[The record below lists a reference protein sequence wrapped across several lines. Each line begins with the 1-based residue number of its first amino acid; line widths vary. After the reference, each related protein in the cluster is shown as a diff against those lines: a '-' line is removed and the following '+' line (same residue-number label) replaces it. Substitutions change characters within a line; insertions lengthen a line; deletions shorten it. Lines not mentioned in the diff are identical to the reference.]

1 MYGFVETGRAV
12 MACFNSFPIF
22 APYNRPDLYWSGK
35 FRQMQW
41 IYDTL
46 KTKTVGIA
54 GCGGLGSNCAMALA
68 RVGIGRLVIAD
79 FDVVSESNLN
89 RQYFFRD
96 QVGKLK
102 VYALKDN
109 LLRVNPN
116 VKINAF
122 DLRLCSND
130 IVEVFSD
137 CDVIIEAFDL
147 AKMKQM
153 IIETVLMF
161 LPEKYIISGMGL
173 AGWGGNNMVKTR
185 FYDKLIVCGDGEIEI
200 SETLPPLAPRVGI
213 VAHMQA
219 NMALEI
225 LLGEMPYAKE
235 QKQ

>member
-1 MYGFVETGRAV
+1 
-12 MACFNSFPIF
+12 
-22 APYNRPDLYWSGK
+22 
-35 FRQMQW
+35 MQW

-68 RVGIGRLVIAD
+68 RVGIGRLIVAD
-79 FDVVSESNLN
+79 FDVVSNSNLN
-89 RQYFFRD
+89 RQYFFND
-96 QVGKLK
+96 QIGMLK
-102 VYALKDN
+102 VYALKEN
-109 LLRVNPN
+109 LLRVNAD
-116 VKINAF
+116 VKVNAF

-130 IVEVFSD
+130 ILEVFSD

-161 LPEKYIISGMGL
+161 MPDKYIISGMGL
-173 AGWGGNNMVKTR
+173 AGWGDNNLLKTA
-185 FYDKLIVCGDGEIEI
+185 FHDKLIVCGDGEIEI

-219 NMALEI
+219 NMALEL
-225 LLGEMPYAKE
+225 LLGKMPYSNPIK
-235 QKQ
+235 